1 MTNNVEDTSVEA
13 INEQAAQ
20 SDTADTGRD
29 FTHVN
34 HDDLNHELFER
45 NLETFARFQ
54 PYLADRITAIETPHS
69 QLISDGDDGYD
80 IEFRGTRLFGKA
92 SNAWAKEF
100 MENIQHRPG
109 TKRLILGA
117 PDSRSLDDDANI
129 TIHRIMKRAS
139 EEGMSFATQP
149 TDDKCFHMVVF
160 GVGLADHIVDLMK
173 MCDCQ
178 HLSLVEPNIEFLYW
192 SMYVFDW
199 ADLYNSFVTRHR
211 KISFILHTD
220 YSKLAETTRDRMR
233 YVNPSFM
240 DSTYFL
246 RAYPSSVMDAA
257 LDLLLQQKDLFIT
270 GLGFLEDEIDMV
282 RNSYNNLK
290 DFKDLYYQKPP
301 AHSVRQFPAFII
313 GAGPSLDNDL
323 DFIRENQ
330 HRAIIISCGT
340 AIRVLLANGIKPD
353 FQMEIENVPAVTE
366 LTELAAEK
374 FDLSGITLVATST
387 VDPGVRHFYDQTVFY
402 FRIGLASYPLFYQG
416 PPSAIENA
424 TPNIANLGF
433 AFSQD
438 CGFRQTYLFGIDLGA
453 RDPSKHHADDA
464 AYNQG
469 EVEFNT
475 QIDRPTPA
483 NFGGFVYSEQLY
495 LWSRANLEEA
505 LHRFTANRTYYNCSD
520 GLRVT
525 GTIPKL
531 SSEIT
536 LPDSGNKREEV
547 ERIVDLY
554 VPYTHA
560 HFRKSWNG
568 WDPVRR
574 IKRFRDLLLTR
585 CGAPRIN
592 PRLTNGGVEDGYG
605 IQPARDTDMSAEQ
618 AAELDKEKK
627 TWKSDFPFTYMC
639 ELTRD
644 FIPRAGPASSE
655 MHYYR
660 GSTFMAMAACY
671 FYYQRVLNAGEN
683 REKFLEIVREEFV
696 DQTIR
701 IANVVLDFYATL
713 EPEKKSAKRPK
724 RAKSEK
730 N

>member
-1 MTNNVEDTSVEA
+1 MTNDAENTSV
-13 INEQAAQ
+13 AANKESPSQ
-20 SDTADTGRD
+20 SGAADTD
-29 FTHVN
+29 QSFNPVPK
-34 HDDLNHELFER
+34 DDLNHELFER
-45 NLETFARFQ
+45 NLKTFARFQ
-54 PYLADRITAIETPHS
+54 SHLATQIRAVETTHS
-69 QLISDGDDGYD
+69 QLISDGDGGYD

-92 SNAWAKEF
+92 SQDWANE
-100 MENIQHRPG
+100 MLENIQRRPG

-117 PDSRSLDDDANI
+117 PDSRGLDEDANV
-129 TIHRIMKRAS
+129 TVHRIVRRAV
-139 EEGMSFATQP
+139 EDGMSFAKQP
-149 TDDKCFHMVVF
+149 IDDKCFHMVIF
-160 GVGLADHIVDLMK
+160 GVGLADHIVDLMQL
-173 MCDCQ
+173 CDCQ
-178 HLSLVEPNIEFLYW
+178 HLCLVEPNIEFLYW

-199 ADLYNSFVTRHR
+199 AALYKSFVTRHR
-211 KISFILHTD
+211 KISFVVHTD
-220 YSKLAETTRDRMR
+220 YTQITELTRDRMR

-240 DSTYFL
+240 DSTYFF

-290 DFKDLYYQKPP
+290 DFQGLYYQKPP
-301 AHSVRQFPAFII
+301 AHSVRQFPAFVV

-323 DFIRENQ
+323 GFIRENQ

-366 LTELAAEK
+366 LTTLAAEK
-374 FDLSGITLVATST
+374 FDLSGITLIATST
-387 VDPGVRHFYDQTVFY
+387 VDPGVRHLYDRTVFY

-416 PPSAIENA
+416 PPSAIESA
-424 TPNIANLGF
+424 TPNIANLAF

-453 RDPSKHHADDA
+453 RDPRKHHADDA

-483 NFGGFVYSEQLY
+483 NFGGFVFSEQIY
-495 LWSRANLEEA
+495 LWARANLEEA
-505 LHRFTANRTYYNCSD
+505 LHRFTANRTYFNCSD
-520 GLRVT
+520 GIRIT

-536 LPDSGNKREEV
+536 LLDSGHKQEEV
-547 ERIVDLY
+547 EKIVDLY
-554 VPYTHA
+554 VPYTNA

-592 PRLTNGGVEDGYG
+592 PRLTNGGVEDGYDIKPG
-605 IQPARDTDMSAEQ
+605 RDTDMSAEQ

-644 FIPRAGPASSE
+644 FIPNSGPASSE

-683 REKFLEIVREEFV
+683 RENFLKIVREEFI

-701 IANVVLDFYATL
+701 IADVVLDFYSTL
-713 EPEKKSAKRPK
+713 EPEKKSANRPK
-724 RAKSEK
+724 RAKAK
-730 N
+730 KD